1 MPGEAGPQLDQI
13 NEKRDRIIRLLAL
26 KSVPPDG
33 TMKEKAILL
42 NTVGLAPKEIAELL
56 GTTPNTVS
64 VALSAARRSRKQR
77 KVGTE

>member
-1 MPGEAGPQLDQI
+1 
-13 NEKRDRIIRLLAL
+13 
-26 KSVPPDG
+26 
-33 TMKEKAILL
+33 MKEKTILL